1 MPNLTIY
8 LLREE
13 FKTSASA
20 IAGLATEHTIELDG
34 LKLGTLYV
42 QTVPEHRPSWV
53 PLFDGLTDTSV
64 FDRVRT
70 TSALY
75 ITEAGGRLFA
85 LAFGHGRHLM
95 KPGAYEDRFG
105 LLVVINALKS
115 DELRSIDKRTFDTV
129 DQNVR
134 AQVSQRS
141 PATEFGIDI
150 EKDLIR
156 GITGQPSDPELGTR
170 MTGVDSLVVSVDI
183 SVPKLSGLLL
193 RYLEAF
199 QSNAYKNEGFGWID
213 QIHQVGDKT
222 PERAKLDAKL
232 VEKMAEAKAM
242 TDMRLGFGLLSQ
254 T

>member
-222 PERAKLDAKL
+222 PDRAKLDA
-232 VEKMAEAKAM
+232 
-242 TDMRLGFGLLSQ
+242 
-254 T
+254 